1 MMSSDNVYKIVELV
15 GTSPEGIEEAI
26 QNAIERAGSSLR
38 HIGWFEVQE
47 TRGHVKDGRIAH
59 YQVTLKVGFTLDG

>member
-1 MMSSDNVYKIVELV
+1 MSSDNVYKIVELV

>member
-26 QNAIERAGSSLR
+26 ENAIARAGDSLR